1 MRCRRLWTPKDA
13 ESAGGYHH
21 AVPGSTLAFQSAL
34 GSTVWLIVAAVVAMY
49 IVLGILY
56 ESFIHPI
63 TILSTLPTA
72 GVAHC
77 WR

>member
-1 MRCRRLWTPKDA
+1 M
-13 ESAGGYHH
+13 
-21 AVPGSTLAFQSAL
+21 
-34 GSTVWLIVAAVVAMY
+34 VAAVVAMY

-72 GVAHC
+72 GGRTAGVVDG
-77 WR
+77 R